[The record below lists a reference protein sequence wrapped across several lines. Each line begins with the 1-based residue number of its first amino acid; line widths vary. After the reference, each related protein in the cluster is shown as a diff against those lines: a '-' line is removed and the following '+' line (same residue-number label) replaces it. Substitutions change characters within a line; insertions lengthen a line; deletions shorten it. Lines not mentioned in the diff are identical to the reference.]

1 MHINFGLSLDYDM
14 NAKELRCFIPVGGQA
29 KRLRPLTHDV
39 SKPCIRF
46 LNRALIEFSMA
57 TLAEQ
62 GVRHFIF
69 GECGYTNYS
78 NLFDQYGEGVGFST
92 KYKIT
97 PRVHIKHQPNLDDL
111 GSADSYRL
119 NMEYYDVHDPV
130 LVVQGDNL
138 FDIDLND
145 LIKKHEEK
153 RALMTIALTKVEKT
167 EGYGI
172 ADLDKDMKIKR
183 FVEKPPPDKA
193 PSSLANVGI
202 YLLSSEVRKEVESEE
217 ITKMKEERKRLDFGF
232 DFIPYLVDKGF
243 PVYGYELKAWYDVG
257 SPEKYLSAMHD
268 VLHGKLKIR
277 VSEERILPDRNVWV
291 QGYSVE
297 SVKRREDILR
307 KYREKKLSIEGAALI
322 GRHTRIGDH
331 SKIADSN
338 IDNFCIIGEHVT
350 IERSAVLDAAKIGD
364 YTRVSDSILGR
375 KVVVE
380 STRENP
386 TCIESTSVIGNAV
399 HIREGCRI
407 TKTRINPHLTI
418 PPGMIYTEKVLE
430 NYEDVVQLSTK
441 ETIV

>member
-1 MHINFGLSLDYDM
+1 M
-14 NAKELRCFIPVGGQA
+14 NTKELRCFIPIGGQA

-69 GECGYTNYS
+69 GEYGYTNYS

-92 KYKIT
+92 KYQIT

-119 NMEYYDVHDPV
+119 NMEYYDVHNPV

-138 FDIDLND
+138 FNIDLND
-145 LIKKHEEK
+145 LIKTHEEK
-153 RALMTIALTKVEKT
+153 RALMTIALTRVEKT

-172 ADLDKDMKIKR
+172 AELDKDMRIKR
-183 FVEKPPPDKA
+183 FIEKPPPDKA
-193 PSSLANVGI
+193 PSNLANAGI
-202 YLLSSEVRKEVESEE
+202 YLLSPEVRKEVESDE
-217 ITKMKEERKRLDFGF
+217 IKRIMVDRKRLDFGF

-243 PVYGYELKAWYDVG
+243 PIYGYELKVWYDVG
-257 SPEKYLSAMHD
+257 TPEKYLKAMLN
-268 VLHGKLKIR
+268 VLHGKLDIR
-277 VSEERILPDRNVWV
+277 ISEQRILPDRNVWV

-297 SVKRREDILR
+297 SIKRREDILS
-307 KYREKKLSIEGAALI
+307 KYKEKKLSIEGAALI

-331 SKIADSN
+331 SMIADSN
-338 IDNFCIIGEHVT
+338 IDNFCILGEHVN

-364 YTRVSDSILGR
+364 YSYVSDSILGR

-386 TCIESTSVIGNAV
+386 TYIESTSVIGNTV

-407 TKTRINPHLTI
+407 IKTKINPHLTI
-418 PPGMIYTEKVLE
+418 PPGMIYIEKVLE

-441 ETIV
+441 KTAV